1 MTNYVDD
8 TASLDYVIERS
19 KTLQKDKLEEL
30 NRESVEASLMR
41 FELDSSHRGKALS
54 SSGSRTLERL
64 KMKLANKSNNLD
76 GSSSLFP
83 AKSKTSPV
91 DFGIKQDESVATH
104 GNISVPSSANLE
116 DDEDVN
122 LDIVKAKKKKKKKKN
137 SAESKILFNEE
148 DQYKESVNKEVQVY
162 LAEILDQVLDK
173 FEIESSSIGDSAPI
187 SDSAVDYNEDY
198 FQSLRIDFMNAI
210 SQKDLPR
217 IAKVFQDHKENFDKI
232 FFIDLTIIFHLLKNS
247 DKEFLKGFIDLLGSS
262 LERIINN
269 DHDQEII
276 KFMMHGLNNDQFREE
291 KLEIFTK
298 LIKKELI
305 NKKFAESNQSPLL
318 RALQIHDIIFSKIL
332 ISNDARLDDI
342 DTHLFINW
350 IITSKQIT
358 ESTKL
363 LMLENFTHISS
374 PNSLKKTINL
384 TDHYGFT
391 ALDYALGKPN
401 FMKILIDQGAQL
413 NFSKINLIINYIIN
427 YPDDDLKNK
436 IESLEIV
443 HEQYNKNNP
452 SKPWS
457 EVINLKNELGFT
469 QLDLVFQNQVDEFA
483 IALVKIGAKLSCTKN
498 PFGSICRACD
508 SNYFNDYIEFSREN
522 DDHKIFTQRFAGC
535 HNLIQHLSRSTLL
548 NFEEKKQRLESI
560 EKLGNN
566 DEFIKAINIKNHQEQ
581 SAFDIAIITNQTEL
595 AIHLAQKGAN
605 LHLDNAE
612 NSVLFKFFKNN
623 NIEMLIAFYE
633 KDLIKF
639 NEIPREVLEEFKQNL
654 LVEKEQNPIVQIF
667 LGYINEMQIKEKEII
682 TNEKP
687 SDDTLSVERK
697 KASTHPT
704 QQIATSLTNN
714 NEDQKK
720 VTSLK

>member
-1 MTNYVDD
+1 MGDD
-8 TASLDYVIERS
+8 FFLLDYVIKKAE
-19 KTLQKDKLEEL
+19 KLEEA
-30 NRESVEASLMR
+30 NS
-41 FELDSSHRGKALS
+41 KAP

-64 KMKLANKSNNLD
+64 KMKLAKKSQGPEND
-76 GSSSLFP
+76 SSESSYLFQ
-83 AKSKTSPV
+83 AKSKTSLE
-91 DFGIKQDESVATH
+91 DFGIKQDEPVAKH
-104 GNISVPSSANLE
+104 GNISIPSAAHLE
-116 DDEDVN
+116 DDVDAN
-122 LDIVKAKKKKKKKKN
+122 LDIVKTKKKKKKKKPL
-137 SAESKILFNEE
+137 AESQILVNKE
-148 DQYKESVNKEVQVY
+148 DQYNESVNKEVQVY
-162 LAEILDQVLDK
+162 LAEILDQVLDN

-187 SDSAVDYNEDY
+187 TDSAVDYHEDY

-210 SQKDLPR
+210 SKKDLPR

-232 FFIDLTIIFHLLKNS
+232 FFNDLTIIFHLLKNS

-305 NKKFAESNQSPLL
+305 NKKFAQSNQSPLL
-318 RALQIHDIIFSKIL
+318 WALQIHDIIFSKIL

-342 DTHLFINW
+342 DTHLLINW

-374 PNSLKKTINL
+374 TNSLKKTINL
-384 TDHYGFT
+384 TDHHGFT

-427 YPDDDLKNK
+427 YPDDNLKNK
-436 IESLEIV
+436 IESLKIV
-443 HEQYNKNNP
+443 QEQYNKNNP

-457 EVINLKNELGFT
+457 EVINLKNEFGFT

-483 IALVKIGAKLSCTKN
+483 IALVKIGAKLSCTTN

-508 SNYFNDYIEFSREN
+508 SNYFNDYIEFSHEN
-522 DDHKIFTQRFAGC
+522 DDHKIFTQRIAGC

-595 AIHLAQKGAN
+595 AILLAQKGAN

-654 LVEKEQNPIVQIF
+654 LVEKESNPIVQIF

-682 TNEKP
+682 TKEKP
-687 SDDTLSVERK
+687 SVVRLSFEREE
-697 KASTHPT
+697 ASTHPT
-704 QQIATSLTNN
+704 QQIATSLTNGK
-714 NEDQKK
+714 EAYKQ
-720 VTSLK
+720 VTSFK